1 MTGSDKTKCRKCS
14 SEVKN
19 GYSICCSVCNVWHH
33 FRCSGLSREEFL
45 QHTRNKNLFW
55 ECPKCVVYRC
65 GKCSRVLGKCG
76 CILCNC
82 CNKWFHKRC
91 SLLEND
97 KFVKLGQCEEPWFC
111 LECMTSNPPFY
122 ALDEKKL
129 KNYLIY
135 QLKNWKKQ

>member
-1 MTGSDKTKCRKCS
+1 MIGSDKTKCCKCS

-19 GYSICCSVCNVWHH
+19 GDSICCSICNVWHH
-33 FRCSGLSREEFL
+33 LHCSGLSRKEFL
-45 QHTRNKNLFW
+45 QHTKNKNLFW
-55 ECPKCVVYRC
+55 E
-65 GKCSRVLGKCG
+65 
-76 CILCNC
+76 
-82 CNKWFHKRC
+82 WFHKRC

-111 LECMTSNPPFY
+111 LECMTSNLPFY